1 MAQLRSRS
9 GKGGAKPAPEDNG
22 GGATAGLTAEA
33 TAKAESRFSKFATRC
48 IAGLA
53 MVFGSLSVIWAGHG
67 WVIIMVMLV
76 QVQVFKEMLG
86 VRYKVAKEKEIPLF
100 RTTMWLWFYVAMHFS
115 YGGTAIR
122 LLKIAGIV
130 QGEAQALRYHTW
142 LSFGLYSLI
151 FVMTVATMRRGSVKY
166 QIGQL
171 CWTIVTVCMVVLQ
184 TDSITTNI
192 FRGLWWFVFP
202 LSLVITNDVFAYFTG
217 FCCGKKFI
225 RRPFLPF
232 ISPNKTWEGFIGGLV
247 FTCAFGFFVPLLAQ
261 FQWAQWFICPATPR
275 SGVTTVA
282 MLFVPSPDHVLR
294 CVTPPVFTPTRYD
307 VGIPKMIMAD
317 ASIALDLMPM
327 QIHGL
332 GLAIYASLVAP
343 WGGFF
348 ASAIKRAYNKK
359 DFDSL
364 IPGHGGLTDRMDC
377 QFIMALAAFVHYNTF
392 VRTTGGE
399 SLLNTPD
406 EIMQAVQM
414 LALDQQQELYAK
426 LGKAL
431 SVGAAAV
438 AGV

>member
-1 MAQLRSRS
+1 MSRRP
-9 GKGGAKPAPEDNG
+9 GKKGGKADEASS
-22 GGATAGLTAEA
+22 GATEGLTADE
-33 TAKAESRFSKFATRC
+33 TSKAESRLSKFATRC

-53 MVFGSLSVIWAGHG
+53 MVFGSLSVIYAGHG

-76 QVQVFKEMLG
+76 QVQVFREMLA
-86 VRYKVAKEKEIPLF
+86 VRYKQAKEKEIPLF
-100 RTTMWLWFYVAMHFS
+100 RTTMWVWFFVAMQWS
-115 YGGTAIR
+115 YGGVSVR
-122 LLKIAGIV
+122 LLKIAGFI

-142 LSFGLYSLI
+142 ISFGLYSAV
-151 FVMTVATMRRGSVKY
+151 FVVTVATMRKGSVKY

-171 CWTIVTVCMVVLQ
+171 CWTIVTLCMVVLQ

-217 FCCGKKFI
+217 FCIGRKFTK
-225 RRPFLPF
+225 RPFLPF
-232 ISPNKTWEGFIGGLV
+232 ISPNKTWEGFVGGLV
-247 FTCAFGFFVPLLAQ
+247 FTCVFGMFVPLLANYT
-261 FQWAQWFICPATPR
+261 WAQWFICPATPR
-275 SGVTTVA
+275 SGVNSLAT
-282 MLFVPSPDHVLR
+282 LFVPSPKHVLR
-294 CVTPPVFTPTRYD
+294 CEMPLIFQPASYE
-307 VGIPKMIMAD
+307 VGIPRMIMAD
-317 ASIALDLMPM
+317 ASVSLQLMPM

-359 DFDSL
+359 DFDSF

-392 VRTTGGE
+392 VRATGGE
-399 SLLNTPD
+399 SLLHTSD
-406 EIMQAVQM
+406 EIMQAVGM

-426 LGKAL
+426 LGAAL
-431 SVGAAAV
+431 GVG
-438 AGV
+438 GG